1 MHGVCMV
8 CAWHAPG
15 TCMDGVCVVYRVVPP
30 PHTFTLPHP
39 YQVWARGSRAAKRD
53 EIKRALHEAYATAK
67 ELGEEVAVTRR
78 SVGELRQALAA
89 GGGGGGDAAAEE
101 EEAAGSLRLRLQLD
115 TAAYK
120 DAVAQLRELK
130 PQIGG
135 LQQQMQRIQQQLE
148 ADFADWHAC
157 AVAAAA
163 G

>member
-1 MHGVCMV
+1 MHGVRRR
-8 CAWHAPG
+8 A
-15 TCMDGVCVVYRVVPP
+15 PP
-30 PHTFTLPHP
+30 PSSPSIPPLPRP
-39 YQVWARGSRAAKRD
+39 CQVWARGSRAARRD

-89 GGGGGGDAAAEE
+89 GGGGDAATE
-101 EEAAGSLRLRLQLD
+101 EEAAAASSLRLRLQLD

-130 PQIGG
+130 PQIGE
-135 LQQQMQRIQQQLE
+135 LQQQMQRVQQQLE
-148 ADFADWHAC
+148 ADFAAWHAC
-157 AVAAAA
+157 ACVAAAA